1 MVWSLCFQNHNGKR
15 ITKIIID
22 PYEPGG
28 FNGALTYGQIGDI
41 ADIIVTSHDHADHN
55 FVRGIPGDYT
65 LIDKAGEYPLS
76 DGEKIETIPVY
87 HDDSK
92 GSERGNNLITVISSE
107 SLVLAHLGDL
117 GHRLDPGIIS
127 KIGKLD
133 ILLLPVGGFF
143 TIDAVTAIEVKNV
156 LGPSV
161 TIPMHYRRKNAGS
174 RLHLS
179 MHSLG
184 VKGTSAF
191 WMHARRNSKG

>member
-1 MVWSLCFQNHNGKR
+1 M
-15 ITKIIID
+15 
-22 PYEPGG
+22 
-28 FNGALTYGQIGDI
+28 
-41 ADIIVTSHDHADHN
+41 
-55 FVRGIPGDYT
+55 
-65 LIDKAGEYPLS
+65 
-76 DGEKIETIPVY
+76 GEKIETIPVY

-161 TIPMHYRRKNAGS
+161 TIPMHYKTEKCGFPIAP
-174 RLHLS
+174 
-179 MHSLG
+179 
-184 VKGTSAF
+184 VDAF
-191 WMHARRNSKG
+191 TRGQRNVRVLDACEKEFKRVTLPKDPEIIVLKYAL